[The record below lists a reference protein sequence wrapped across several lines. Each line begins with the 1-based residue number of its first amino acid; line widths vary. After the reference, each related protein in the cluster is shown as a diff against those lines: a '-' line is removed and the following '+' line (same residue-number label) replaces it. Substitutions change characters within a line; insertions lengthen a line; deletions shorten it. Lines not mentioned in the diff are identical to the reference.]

1 MGIDQLTFVKS
12 CRQLGRWGILSL
24 CVYKDLNAPF
34 PSPKM
39 ISGNWAHHHVGRFE
53 DDEGGVSSELEGQ
66 LLDGVRAL
74 TVQDLA

>member
-1 MGIDQLTFVKS
+1 
-12 CRQLGRWGILSL
+12 
-24 CVYKDLNAPF
+24 
-34 PSPKM
+34 M

-74 TVQDLA
+74 TVQNLA